1 MGRHS
6 RRGPAP
12 KGDTADTTTTAAAAA
27 RGVRDAPDARYDDRR
42 DTGQGAALPRQQ
54 AQGTPPHGTPVHGY
68 GAPARGRPAPGVPP
82 VPDGW
87 QQSGTPARGVPRYGG
102 QTQGAAGSGGQGQ
115 GAPGYGGQ
123 SRGAPGSG
131 GQGQGAPGYGG
142 QGQGAPGYG
151 DGTPPRG
158 VPQYGE
164 GTPAHGFPR
173 HGNAAPAQ
181 GPPRPGGG
189 PPPQGGPRHGDG
201 TPPHGV
207 PGYGGGTPPH
217 GVPGYGGGTPPHGV
231 PRSADGTPAHGTPR
245 VRGGHPEQQ
254 ETGGGWKNLH
264 GRTAAGAGYGAPAA
278 GQGVPLPRQ
287 RQAPVEGPRRD
298 YVEAFDESDDLFTPR
313 KPVTRGP
320 ADPYAAVTDW
330 DGAPDT
336 GVPSDTDTN
345 TDAVDDEPPT
355 GVPAQTRGGKGRAF
369 TGIAAAA
376 VTTVLAV
383 VVAGQVADEHDSP
396 SVQSQ
401 SAGEQ
406 ARDARESASRGDDRA
421 TPDAPTAEPLTYEQQ
436 MDRRFPLAA
445 TRAGTGTFYAVKG
458 IGKAPGKGRKVTY
471 RVDVERGL
479 DLDGALFAE
488 AVHRTLNDRRSWAH
502 DGLAFERIETGDAE
516 FVITLAS
523 PETTADWCAK
533 SGLDTTEDNVSCDSA
548 ATERVMINAYRW
560 AQGAETYGD
569 KMFAYRQMLINHEI
583 GHRLGHN
590 HVTCDKD
597 GDLAPVMQQQTKFL
611 EYGGI
616 SCRPNAWPYPKG

>member
-12 KGDTADTTTTAAAAA
+12 KGDTPDTTTTAAAA
-27 RGVRDAPDARYDDRR
+27 RGVRDAPDARYDDRW
-42 DTGQGAALPRQQ
+42 DTGQGAARPLQQ
-54 AQGTPPHGTPVHGY
+54 TQGTPPYGTPPHGSPVHGY
-68 GAPARGRPAPGVPP
+68 GAPGRGRSAPGTPP
-82 VPDGW
+82 VPDGR
-87 QQSGTPARGVPRYGG
+87 QQSGTPPRGVPRYEERTPARGVPRYGDP
-102 QTQGAAGSGGQGQ
+102 SQ
-115 GAPGYGGQ
+115 GAP
-123 SRGAPGSG
+123 RH
-131 GQGQGAPGYGG
+131 
-142 QGQGAPGYG
+142 G

-158 VPQYGE
+158 VPRYGDGTPPRGFPRYGN
-164 GTPAHGFPR
+164 GTPAQGGPR
-173 HGNAAPAQ
+173 PGDGSPAQ
-181 GPPRPGGG
+181 GA
-189 PPPQGGPRHGDG
+189 PRHGDG
-201 TPPHGV
+201 TSAHGV
-207 PGYGGGTPPH
+207 PTYSDGTPPN
-217 GVPGYGGGTPPHGV
+217 GV
-231 PRSADGTPAHGTPR
+231 PRYADGTPAHGTPR

-254 ETGGGWKNLH
+254 ESGGGWGTLH
-264 GRTAAGAGYGAPAA
+264 GRTAAGAGYGAQAT

-313 KPVTRGP
+313 KPTTRSP
-320 ADPYAAVTDW
+320 ADPYAAVTHW
-330 DGAPDT
+330 DSVPAT
-336 GVPSDTDTN
+336 GVPSDTDT
-345 TDAVDDEPPT
+345 DAVDGPPT

-396 SVQSQ
+396 GVQSQ
-401 SAGEQ
+401 SVGEQ
-406 ARDARESASRGDDRA
+406 ARDARDSTSRGDDRA
-421 TPDAPTAEPLTYEQQ
+421 TPGAPTAKPLTYEQQ
-436 MDRRFPLAA
+436 MDRKFPPAA
-445 TRAGTGTFYAVKG
+445 TRAGTGKFYAVKG
-458 IGKAPGKGRKVTY
+458 IDKAPGKGRKITY

-502 DGLAFERIETGDAE
+502 DGLTFERIESGDAE

-548 ATERVMINAYRW
+548 ATERVLINAYRW

-611 EYGGI
+611 EYDGI
-616 SCRPNAWPYPKG
+616 SCRPNPWPYPRG

>member
-12 KGDTADTTTTAAAAA
+12 KGDTADTTAADAA
-27 RGVRDAPDARYDDRR
+27 RGVRDAPEARYDDRR
-42 DTGQGAALPRQQ
+42 GDGQGAALPRQQ
-54 AQGTPPHGTPVHGY
+54 AQGTPPYGTPPHGTPVHGY
-68 GAPARGRPAPGVPP
+68 GSPGRGPAPGVPP

-87 QQSGTPARGVPRYGG
+87 QQSGTPAHGVPRYGG
-102 QTQGAAGSGGQGQ
+102 QPQ

-123 SRGAPGSG
+123 P
-131 GQGQGAPGYGG
+131 QGAPRYGG
-142 QGQGAPGYG
+142 QAAGGPGHG

-164 GTPAHGFPR
+164 GTPAHGVPR

-181 GPPRPGGG
+181 GQPRPGSG
-189 PPPQGGPRHGDG
+189 PPPQSGPRRGDG

-207 PGYGGGTPPH
+207 PRYGD
-217 GVPGYGGGTPPHGV
+217 GTPPHGV
-231 PRSADGTPAHGTPR
+231 PRYGEGTPSHGVPRYGDGTPPHGVPRHADGTPAHGTPR

-254 ETGGGWKNLH
+254 ETGGGWGNPH
-264 GRTAAGAGYGAPAA
+264 GRTADGAGYGAPAA

-287 RQAPVEGPRRD
+287 RQAPAGGPRRD
-298 YVEAFDESDDLFTPR
+298 YVEAFDGSDDLFTPR
-313 KPVTRGP
+313 KPVTRSS
-320 ADPYAAVTDW
+320 ADPYAAVTDR
-330 DGAPDT
+330 DGAPGS
-336 GVPSDTDTN
+336 GVLSDSDTDAD
-345 TDAVDDEPPT
+345 TDAGTVVDDGPPT

-396 SVQSQ
+396 GVQSQ

-406 ARDARESASRGDDRA
+406 ARDAREPASRGDDRA
-421 TPDAPTAEPLTYEQQ
+421 TPGAPPAKPLTYEQQ
-436 MDRRFPLAA
+436 MDRAFPLAA
-445 TRAGTGTFYAVKG
+445 TRAGTGKFYAVKG
-458 IGKAPGKGRKVTY
+458 IDKAPGKGRKVTY

-523 PETTADWCAK
+523 PGTTADWCAK

-560 AQGAETYGD
+560 ARGAETYGD

-590 HVTCDKD
+590 HVTCDKN

-611 EYGGI
+611 EYDGI

>member
-12 KGDTADTTTTAAAAA
+12 KGDTADTTAAA
-27 RGVRDAPDARYDDRR
+27 RGVRDAPEARYDDRW
-42 DTGQGAALPRQQ
+42 DAGQGAARPQQ
-54 AQGTPPHGTPVHGY
+54 QTQDTPPYGTPPHGTPVHGY
-68 GAPARGRPAPGVPP
+68 GAPGAPP
-82 VPDGW
+82 VPDGR
-87 QQSGTPARGVPRYGG
+87 QRNGTPARGVPRYGDP
-102 QTQGAAGSGGQGQ
+102 AQ
-115 GAPGYGGQ
+115 GAPRYGDGTPP
-123 SRGAPGSG
+123 RGVPR
-131 GQGQGAPGYGG
+131 
-142 QGQGAPGYG
+142 YG

-173 HGNAAPAQ
+173 YGNGTPAQ
-181 GPPRPGGG
+181 GAPRP
-189 PPPQGGPRHGDG
+189 GDG
-201 TPPHGV
+201 TPAHGV
-207 PGYGGGTPPH
+207 PGFGDRTPPN
-217 GVPGYGGGTPPHGV
+217 GV
-231 PRSADGTPAHGTPR
+231 PRYANGTPAHGTPR
-245 VRGGHPEQQ
+245 VRGGHPEQPDD
-254 ETGGGWKNLH
+254 GGGWGTLH
-264 GRTAAGAGYGAPAA
+264 GRSAAGAGHGAPAA
-278 GQGVPLPRQ
+278 GRGVPLPRQ

-313 KPVTRGP
+313 KPVTRRP
-320 ADPYAAVTDW
+320 ADPYATVTDW
-330 DGAPDT
+330 DSAPAT
-336 GVPSDTDTN
+336 GVPSDTG
-345 TDAVDDEPPT
+345 AGVVDDEPPT

-369 TGIAAAA
+369 TGMAAAA

-383 VVAGQVADEHDSP
+383 VVAGQVADGPDSP

-406 ARDARESASRGDDRA
+406 ARDVRDSTSRGDDRA
-421 TPDAPTAEPLTYEQQ
+421 TPGAPTAKPLTYEQQ
-436 MDRRFPLAA
+436 MDRKFPPAA
-445 TRAGTGTFYAVKG
+445 TRAGTGKFYAVKG
-458 IGKAPGKGRKVTY
+458 IDRAPGKGRKITY

-502 DGLAFERIETGDAE
+502 DGLTFERIESGDAE

-548 ATERVMINAYRW
+548 ATERVLINAYRW

-616 SCRPNAWPYPKG
+616 SCRPNPWPYPKG

>member
-1 MGRHS
+1 M
-6 RRGPAP
+6 
-12 KGDTADTTTTAAAAA
+12 
-27 RGVRDAPDARYDDRR
+27 
-42 DTGQGAALPRQQ
+42 
-54 AQGTPPHGTPVHGY
+54 
-68 GAPARGRPAPGVPP
+68 
-82 VPDGW
+82 PDGW

-102 QTQGAAGSGGQGQ
+102 QSR

-123 SRGAPGSG
+123 SRGAPG
-131 GQGQGAPGYGG
+131 YDR

-181 GPPRPGGG
+181 GPTRPGDG
-189 PPPQGGPRHGDG
+189 PPPQGGPRPGDGTPPQGGPRPGDG

-207 PGYGGGTPPH
+207 HGYGGGTPPH
-217 GVPGYGGGTPPHGV
+217 GVPGYRDGTPPHGVPWYRDGTPPQGV

-254 ETGGGWKNLH
+254 ETGGGWGNLH

-320 ADPYAAVTDW
+320 GDPYAAVTDW
-330 DGAPDT
+330 DGVPDT
-336 GVPSDTDTN
+336 GVPSDTDTD
-345 TDAVDDEPPT
+345 TDAADDEPPT
-355 GVPAQTRGGKGRAF
+355 GVPAQTGGGKGRAF

-383 VVAGQVADEHDSP
+383 VVAGQVADEHDSA

-421 TPDAPTAEPLTYEQQ
+421 TPDAPSAKPLTYEQQ
-436 MDRRFPLAA
+436 MDRTFPLAA
-445 TRAGTGTFYAVKG
+445 TRAGTGRFYAVKG
-458 IGKAPGKGRKVTY
+458 IDKAPGKGRKVAY

-611 EYGGI
+611 EYAGI